1 MGVMNCSSHVEMDEI
16 YSQVGTPIDTYIG
29 TNAPSYVYMLSGL
42 TLPKTRLNE
51 IKNMAQTS
59 AEIIKKGMES
69 ANDSLFDEDD
79 MDFLGAFDV
88 KAKPKKEEEISSLD
102 ILSEFL

>member
-1 MGVMNCSSHVEMDEI
+1 MGIMSCNTNVELDEI

-29 TNAPSYVYMLSGL
+29 TNAPSNVCMLAGL

-51 IKNMAQTS
+51 IKSMAQTN
-59 AEIIKKGMES
+59 AEIIKKGIDA
-69 ANDSLFDEDD
+69 ANDSLFDDDD
-79 MDFLGAFDV
+79 MDFLGTFETNS
-88 KAKPKKEEEISSLD
+88 KPVKEEKVSSLD